1 MRETCFEFSL
11 PGFAQIAATA
21 GIQGVLPVHV
31 SYTNEQEI
39 RVRPKCGKILAA
51 VELHLQ
57 SWSSGINRRGM
68 PGLGVGVGAEDRML

>member
-21 GIQGVLPVHV
+21 GIHV
-31 SYTNEQEI
+31 SYTHEQEI

-68 PGLGVGVGAEDRML
+68 PGLGVGVGTEDRML